1 MKNVLLSI
9 GLFLFF
15 VSCGDVGKILR
26 NEKIKTTDEFLVKK
40 KGPLVLPPNYE
51 EIPEPDT
58 IKKKT
63 ENDQNKIQKILKAP
77 QKEKKTS
84 TSSSSIEN
92 SILEKIKK

>member
-1 MKNVLLSI
+1 MKNFWLLI
-9 GLFLFF
+9 GVFLFI

-51 EIPEPDT
+51 EIPKPDS

-63 ENDQNKIQKILKAP
+63 DNNQNKIKSILKT
-77 QKEKKTS
+77 QKKDKKKTKNS
-84 TSSSSIEN
+84 LSIEK
-92 SILEKIKK
+92 SILEKINK

>member
-1 MKNVLLSI
+1 MKNFWLLISV
-9 GLFLFF
+9 FLFI

-51 EIPEPDT
+51 VIPKPDT

-63 ENDQNKIQKILKAP
+63 ENNQNKIKSILKTP
-77 QKEKKTS
+77 KKEKKKS
-84 TSSSSIEN
+84 INSLSIEKT
-92 SILEKIKK
+92 ILEKINK

>member
-1 MKNVLLSI
+1 MKNFWLLI
-9 GLFLFF
+9 GVFLFI

-51 EIPEPDT
+51 EIPKPDT

-63 ENDQNKIQKILKAP
+63 DNNQNKIKSILKT
-77 QKEKKTS
+77 QKKDKKKS
-84 TSSSSIEN
+84 TNSLSIEK
-92 SILEKIKK
+92 SILEKINK

>member
-1 MKNVLLSI
+1 MKNFWLLI
-9 GLFLFF
+9 GVFLFI

-51 EIPEPDT
+51 EIPKPDT

-63 ENDQNKIQKILKAP
+63 ENNQNKIKSILKT
-77 QKEKKTS
+77 QKKEKKKS
-84 TSSSSIEN
+84 TNYLSIEK
-92 SILEKIKK
+92 SILEKINK

>member
-1 MKNVLLSI
+1 MKNFWLLI
-9 GLFLFF
+9 GVFLFI

-51 EIPEPDT
+51 EIPKPDS

-63 ENDQNKIQKILKAP
+63 ENNQNKIKSILKT
-77 QKEKKTS
+77 QKKEKKKS
-84 TSSSSIEN
+84 TNYLSIEK
-92 SILEKIKK
+92 SILEKINK

>member
-1 MKNVLLSI
+1 MKNFWLLI
-9 GLFLFF
+9 GVFLFI

-51 EIPEPDT
+51 EIPKPDS

-63 ENDQNKIQKILKAP
+63 ENNQNKIKSILKT
-77 QKEKKTS
+77 QKKEKKKS
-84 TSSSSIEN
+84 TNSLSIEK
-92 SILEKIKK
+92 SILEKINK

>member
-1 MKNVLLSI
+1 MKNFWLLISV
-9 GLFLFF
+9 FLFI

-51 EIPEPDT
+51 EIPKPDT

-63 ENDQNKIQKILKAP
+63 ENNQNKIKSILKTP
-77 QKEKKTS
+77 EKEKKKS
-84 TSSSSIEN
+84 INSLSIEK
-92 SILEKIKK
+92 SIVEKINK

>member
-1 MKNVLLSI
+1 MKNFWLLISV
-9 GLFLFF
+9 FLFI

-51 EIPEPDT
+51 EIPKPDT

-63 ENDQNKIQKILKAP
+63 ENNQNKIKSILKTP
-77 QKEKKTS
+77 EKEKKKS
-84 TSSSSIEN
+84 INSLSIEK
-92 SILEKIKK
+92 SILEKINK

>member
-1 MKNVLLSI
+1 MKNFWLLI
-9 GLFLFF
+9 GVFLFI

-51 EIPEPDT
+51 EIPKPDT

-63 ENDQNKIQKILKAP
+63 ENNQNKIKSILKT
-77 QKEKKTS
+77 QKKEKKKS
-84 TSSSSIEN
+84 KNSLSIEE
-92 SILEKIKK
+92 SILEKINK

>member
-1 MKNVLLSI
+1 MKNFWLLI
-9 GLFLFF
+9 GVFLFI

-51 EIPEPDT
+51 EIPKPDS

-63 ENDQNKIQKILKAP
+63 ENNQNKIKSILKT
-77 QKEKKTS
+77 QKKEKKKS
-84 TSSSSIEN
+84 TNPLSIEK
-92 SILEKIKK
+92 SILEKINK

>member
-1 MKNVLLSI
+1 MKNFWLWI
-9 GLFLFF
+9 GVFLFI

-51 EIPEPDT
+51 EIPKPDT

-63 ENDQNKIQKILKAP
+63 DNNQNKIKSILKT
-77 QKEKKTS
+77 QKKDKKKS
-84 TSSSSIEN
+84 TNSLSIEK
-92 SILEKIKK
+92 SILEKINK

>member
-1 MKNVLLSI
+1 MKNFWLLV
-9 GLFLFF
+9 GVFLFI

-51 EIPEPDT
+51 EIPKPDS

-63 ENDQNKIQKILKAP
+63 ENNQNKIKSILKT
-77 QKEKKTS
+77 QKKEKKKS
-84 TSSSSIEN
+84 TNYLSIEK
-92 SILEKIKK
+92 SILEKINK

>member
-1 MKNVLLSI
+1 MKNFWLLI
-9 GLFLFF
+9 GVFLFI

-51 EIPEPDT
+51 EIPKPDS

-63 ENDQNKIQKILKAP
+63 ENNQNKIKSILKT
-77 QKEKKTS
+77 QKKEKKKS
-84 TSSSSIEN
+84 TNSLSIEK
-92 SILEKIKK
+92 SILEKSNK

>member
-1 MKNVLLSI
+1 MKNFWLLI
-9 GLFLFF
+9 GVFLFI

-51 EIPEPDT
+51 EIPKPDS

-63 ENDQNKIQKILKAP
+63 ENNQNKIKSILKT
-77 QKEKKTS
+77 QKKEKKKS
-84 TSSSSIEN
+84 KNSLSIEE
-92 SILEKIKK
+92 SILEKINK

>member
-1 MKNVLLSI
+1 MKNFWLLI
-9 GLFLFF
+9 GVFLFI

-51 EIPEPDT
+51 EIPKPDS

-63 ENDQNKIQKILKAP
+63 ENNQNKIKSILKT
-77 QKEKKTS
+77 QKKEKKKS
-84 TSSSSIEN
+84 TNTLSIEN
-92 SILEKIKK
+92 SILEKINK